1 MAENKKSVDEAV
13 VEKPRKELVSDEIL
27 TTNTGVRVNVTAAIK
42 DPADAEK
49 TICILC
55 NHIDEVDTAHKK
67 VVAEFKKVEAENKR
81 RLESCELEVA
91 RHRKT
96 TLEEISLK
104 LRAERKIPELE
115 KKLEENEMRNLKQ
128 KKRIQELENVNRVM
142 KREKE
147 ETLEQMKKKVEEAVI
162 QMVAKEKAADEA
174 KDTAEPVVEQ

>member
-1 MAENKKSVDEAV
+1 MAENKDER
-13 VEKPRKELVSDEIL
+13 PRKELVSDEIL
-27 TTNTGVRVNVTAAIK
+27 TTNTGVRVNVTAAVG
-42 DPADAEK
+42 DPVDAEK

-67 VVAEFKKVEAENKR
+67 VVAEFKRIEAENKR

-91 RHRKT
+91 RHRKQ

-115 KKLEENEMRNLKQ
+115 KKLEENDVRNLKQ
-128 KKRIQELENVNRVM
+128 KKRIQELESVNRTL

-147 ETLEQMKKKVEEAVI
+147 EAALK
-162 QMVAKEKAADEA
+162 AKEAEA
-174 KDTAEPVVEQ
+174 LSAKMEIAMSIAEVTEAE